1 MRNEAGALL
10 RLSIPIVAGLAAS
23 TLLGITDTIMIS
35 PLGTLPLAAASLTAA
50 VLIVAQSAV
59 YGFITPVGIEAAQK
73 HGRSDAEG
81 VRRVLRKGLWMAAAV
96 GVLSA
101 TIMALCWLLLPS
113 IGQPPEVLELGK
125 TYWFTMSAFLI
136 PVAVLMAISQVLS
149 AIGRAWTAAILSF
162 GGVILN
168 IPLNYVL
175 IWGVGSWSGLGLV
188 GAGIAS
194 LTADVI
200 AACAALLWLSRRG
213 YLKRATP
220 EPGLGR
226 RLASQGLPLSLGHL
240 GEGAAFS
247 LVGILLGLFGAT
259 ALAANQIV
267 QSVGGVLY
275 MLPIGVS
282 TATSIRIGQA
292 IGAGQLDRRR
302 PIARTALLMVTG
314 WMGLVTVAL
323 ILAGGKIADALS
335 QDPDVVATA
344 TGMFIIVALIQVADG
359 VQSTALGALRG
370 ARDFNWPTGV
380 TLASYWLLA
389 LPLGALLG
397 FVLGLGPLGL
407 WSGYGLGTVVAAVL
421 LPLRFWKLT
430 QHKRIPDQAGCSQSI

>member
-1 MRNEAGALL
+1 MRNEVGALL
-10 RLSIPIVAGLAAS
+10 RLSIPIVAGLTAS
-23 TLLGITDTIMIS
+23 TLLGVTDTIMIS

-73 HGRSDAEG
+73 FGFNDTQG
-81 VRRVLRKGLWMAAAV
+81 VRRALRQGLLMAACV
-96 GVLSA
+96 GLLSA
-101 TIMALCWLLLPS
+101 AIMALCWPIMPL

-125 TYWFTMSAFLI
+125 FYWFTMSAFLI

-149 AIGRAWTAAILSF
+149 AIGRAWTAAFLSF

-175 IWGVGSWSGLGLV
+175 IWGVGSWFGLGLV

-200 AACAALLWLSRRG
+200 AACVALLWLSRQG
-213 YLKRATP
+213 YLRRVTS

-226 RLASQGLPLSLGHL
+226 RLAGEGLPLSLGHL

-275 MLPIGVS
+275 MLPIGVA

-292 IGAGQLDRRR
+292 IGAGELDRRR

-314 WMGLVTVAL
+314 WMSLVTVVL
-323 ILAGGKIADALS
+323 MLTGGKIADALS
-335 QDPDVVATA
+335 QDPNVIATT
-344 TGMFIIVALIQVADG
+344 TGMFIIVAIIQVADG

-389 LPLGALLG
+389 LPLGGLLG
-397 FVLGLGPLGL
+397 FILDFGPLGL
-407 WSGYGLGTVVAAVL
+407 WAGYGLGTVLAAIL

-430 QHKRIPDQAGCSQSI
+430 RDKKILYKAGCFQSM

>member
-10 RLSIPIVAGLAAS
+10 RLSIPIVAGLTAS
-23 TLLGITDTIMIS
+23 TLLGVTDTIMIS

-73 HGRSDAEG
+73 HGLNDAEG
-81 VRRVLRKGLWMAAAV
+81 VRRALGKGLWMAAAAGTLAAV
-96 GVLSA
+96 
-101 TIMALCWLLLPS
+101 IMALCWLLLPT

-149 AIGRAWTAAILSF
+149 AIGRAWTAAFLSF

-200 AACAALLWLSRRG
+200 AACVALLWLSRQG
-213 YLKRATP
+213 YLKRATA

-226 RLASQGLPLSLGHL
+226 RLAGEGLPLSLGYL

-275 MLPIGVS
+275 MLPIGVA
-282 TATSIRIGQA
+282 TATSIRIGHA
-292 IGAGQLDRRR
+292 IGAGELDRRR

-314 WMGLVTVAL
+314 WMSLVTVAL
-323 ILAGGKIADALS
+323 ILSGEQIATALS
-335 QDPDVVATA
+335 QDPEVIATA
-344 TGMFIIVALIQVADG
+344 TGMFIVVALIQVADG

-370 ARDFNWPTGV
+370 TRDFNWPTGV

-389 LPLGALLG
+389 LPLGVFLG
-397 FVLGLGPLGL
+397 FVLDLGPMGL
-407 WSGYGLGTVVAAVL
+407 WAGYGLGTVVAAVL
-421 LPLRFWKLT
+421 LPVRFWTLT
-430 QHKRIPDQAGCSQSI
+430 QDGKAPRKAGAPQSI